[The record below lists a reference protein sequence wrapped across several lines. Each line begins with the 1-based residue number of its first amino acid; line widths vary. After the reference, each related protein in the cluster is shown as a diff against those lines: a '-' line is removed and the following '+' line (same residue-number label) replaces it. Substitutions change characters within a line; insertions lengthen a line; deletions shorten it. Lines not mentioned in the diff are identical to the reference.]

1 MKRKAD
7 AQEEDLAIFDRFI
20 EKCPN
25 FAGAPI
31 CARRHSGLNHPPD
44 IICEDALAN
53 KIGVE
58 LTEGINQER
67 YAISHGLDK
76 LLQAKPGWY
85 ILLTCND
92 QSYDRAQRAA
102 VRREFDQ
109 LISQRIADAIRVN
122 GVLSFDV
129 GSADIKALAP
139 NMAAYCFRIQGV
151 RKKDG
156 EVDENEVSVY
166 RRYSPESHLDPAKIS
181 IEKQL
186 EQKLLK
192 HSYQGLKRQLGLK
205 KLFLVLHYNAEA
217 QKGVPVSTEL
227 LTASR
232 KVVAKLGARQFD
244 GIFLFADI
252 PVLLGRFMRCDRV
265 YP

>member
-1 MKRKAD
+1 MKRNAD
-7 AQEEDLAIFDRFI
+7 AQKEDLAIFDRFI

-25 FAGAPI
+25 FAGVPI
-31 CARRHSGLNHPPD
+31 CTRRHSGLNDPPD

-58 LTEGINQER
+58 LTEGINEDR

-109 LISQRIADAIRVN
+109 LISQRIAGAVPVN

-139 NMAAYCFRIQGV
+139 TMAAYCLRIQGV
-151 RKKDG
+151 KKRDG
-156 EVDENEVSVY
+156 EVGENEVSIA
-166 RRYSPESHLDPAKIS
+166 RWYSPESHLDPAKMS

-192 HSYQGLKRQLGLK
+192 DSYHDLKRQLGLK
-205 KLFLVLHYNAEA
+205 NLFLVLHYNAEA
-217 QKGVPVSTEL
+217 RKGVPVSPEL
-227 LTASR
+227 LAASR